1 MSSFLVALAISVL
14 ASLVWGIELIILS
27 RR

>member
-1 MSSFLVALAISVL
+1 MSSFLVALAISIL
-14 ASLVWGIELIILS
+14 ALLVWGIELIIMS